1 MFLKAQPLGKLLQW
15 ALGKWLSCDCHQ
27 VVSLPP
33 LLQVLALAWAQFDLL
48 LFLLAKAGCRVT
60 KILDSGS
67 PENFS
72 KQEKNV
78 LDEAKILFGG

>member
-1 MFLKAQPLGKLLQW
+1 MT
-15 ALGKWLSCDCHQ
+15 
-27 VVSLPP
+27 VVSPPP

-60 KILDSGS
+60 KILGCGS
-67 PENFS
+67 PGIFS
-72 KQEKNV
+72 QPEKNV